1 MDAASG
7 RSSVDDIVA
16 RLERLPTSWWQ
27 VKARIIVGVATF
39 FDAFDALAIAS
50 ILPVIVPLWK
60 LTPPQIGL
68 MISAGFLG
76 QLLGALLFG
85 WIAERYGRMTA
96 MIWSIALFG
105 VMSLVCA
112 LAWDYNSLLAFR
124 TIQGIGLGG
133 EVPVA
138 AVFISELAR
147 AQGRGRFVLLYE
159 LVFPIGLVA
168 ASLVGLWVVPHLGW
182 QYMFVIG
189 ALPALLTLALR
200 RLLPE
205 SPRWLAVHGR
215 EAQAQAA
222 MALIET
228 ETQKA
233 TGRPL
238 PPPKP
243 VVSTLNKPASLA
255 DLFGPLYLRRTLVVW
270 VIWFSSYFVNYGLS
284 IWLPTVYRTVFKLPL
299 DVSLRYGL
307 ITQAV
312 GLLGTLICALAIDH
326 VGRRLWFAS
335 SFAAAAVALAALALF
350 PAPTAE
356 QVLACMTIAYFFIS
370 TINIGVYLYTPE
382 LYPTRVRA
390 LGVGA
395 ATAWLRFASMIGPT
409 VVGMMLA
416 GGLPSVFVHIR
427 NRRGDRRRGH
437 RPVRNRDQGPR
448 AGGGIAL
455 TRRSRGRIRIR
466 GDNSTLNSTL
476 AKVTAALQ
484 RGFKIGQKLRKP
496 SPGGK
501 FMRILKLMFASVAAA
516 ALFGASA
523 AQSADPVKIR
533 LSWVAPVT
541 NWASILLEKKDL
553 AQHLGK
559 SYTLEPVR
567 FAGTPPMVTA
577 LANGELEIAN
587 LAYSTLAIAIQNA
600 GPRRSA
606 HHRR

>member
-1 MDAASG
+1 MDAAG
-7 RSSVDDIVA
+7 TRSSVDDIVA

-60 LTPPQIGL
+60 LAPPQIGFL
-68 MISAGFLG
+68 ISAGFLG
-76 QLLGALLFG
+76 QLAGALLFG

-96 MIWSIALFG
+96 MIWSIALFA

-112 LAWDYNSLLAFR
+112 LAWDYNSLLVFR

-138 AVFISELAR
+138 AVFISELAK

-189 ALPALLTLALR
+189 ALPALLALVLR

-205 SPRWLAVHGR
+205 SPRWLAVRGR
-215 EAQAQAA
+215 DAEAQAA

-233 TGRPL
+233 TGAPL
-238 PPPKP
+238 PPVKP
-243 VVSTLNKPASLA
+243 VVATSQKPASLG
-255 DLFGPLYLRRTLVVW
+255 DLFGPFYLRRTLVVW
-270 VIWFSSYFVNYGLS
+270 VIWFAAYFVNYGLV
-284 IWLPTVYRTVFKLPL
+284 IWLPTVYRTVYKLPL

-312 GLLGTLICALAIDH
+312 GLLGTLICALTIDRI
-326 VGRRLWFAS
+326 GRRPWFAV
-335 SFAAAAVALAALALF
+335 SFAAAALTLGALALY
-350 PAPTAE
+350 PAPTAG
-356 QVLACMTIAYFFIS
+356 QVLTFMTIAYFFVS
-370 TINIGVYLYTPE
+370 TINIGLYLYTPE

-395 ATAWLRFASMIGPT
+395 STAWLRFASMIGPT

-416 GGLPSVFVHIR
+416 GGLPSVFV
-427 NRRGDRRRGH
+427 
-437 RPVRNRDQGPR
+437 
-448 AGGGIAL
+448 
-455 TRRSRGRIRIR
+455 T
-466 GDNSTLNSTL
+466 
-476 AKVTAALQ
+476 
-484 RGFKIGQKLRKP
+484 
-496 SPGGK
+496 
-501 FMRILKLMFASVAAA
+501 FAIVAAIA
-516 ALFGASA
+516 AVITGLFAVETKGRVLEEAS
-523 AQSADPVKIR
+523 P
-533 LSWVAPVT
+533 
-541 NWASILLEKKDL
+541 
-553 AQHLGK
+553 
-559 SYTLEPVR
+559 
-567 FAGTPPMVTA
+567 
-577 LANGELEIAN
+577 
-587 LAYSTLAIAIQNA
+587 
-600 GPRRSA
+600 
-606 HHRR
+606 